1 MAATYTHD
9 RFGRDVYRRLPREMK
24 ELVRSDKKLYLTGLH
39 GPDIFFY
46 YHPLSSNP
54 IVRMGHQIHE
64 RRAAEFF
71 VHVRRV
77 YRKHPEDGVLSY
89 ALGFACH
96 YLLDSAC
103 HPYIDGYEQS
113 SGISHAMQ
121 EAELDRAFMLE
132 DGKNPFTYARGCGI
146 CPSQPGIRV
155 IQWCFPGVALE
166 DIVESL
172 KGMKFYTSL
181 LNQQHALLRNGLLLG
196 MKLAGVNYS
205 ISDQLLRKKPD
216 EKSVLAV
223 KNLMM
228 LYDRALEEAPCRLEE
243 LAGYLR
249 DGAPLPARFQ
259 SDFL

>member
-24 ELVRSDKKLYLTGLH
+24 RQIRSDKKLYLTGLH
-39 GPDIFFY
+39 GPDIFFF
-46 YHPLSSNP
+46 YHPLSSNSL
-54 IVRMGHQIHE
+54 VKMGHEMHE
-64 RRAAEFF
+64 RKASEFF
-71 VHVRRV
+71 EHVRRV
-77 YRKHPEDGVLSY
+77 YRKHPEDRVLAY

-96 YLLDSAC
+96 HLLDSAC
-103 HPYIDGYEQS
+103 HPYINSYRQS

-132 DGKNPFTYARGCGI
+132 DGKNPFTYTRSCGI
-146 CPSQPGIRV
+146 CPSQPGLRV

-196 MKLAGVNYS
+196 MKLAGVDYS
-205 ISDQLLRKKPD
+205 LSDQVLRKRPD

-223 KNLMM
+223 KNLMI
-228 LYDRALEEAPCRLEE
+228 LYGRALEEAPDRLGG
-243 LAGYLR
+243 LAEYLQ
-249 DGAPLPARFQ
+249 GNGPMPACFQ
-259 SDFL
+259 TSFL